1 MIMIIIIM
9 IIIII
14 IILLLNSR
22 TNPLT
27 IGNKYLRAALAKQ
40 LNPVSP
46 AESPI
51 LTSSVG
57 LLESKYA
64 LSIVAV
70 IVSYGLTVSFVT

>member
-1 MIMIIIIM
+1 M

-14 IILLLNSR
+14 LLLLLLLLLLNSR

>member
-1 MIMIIIIM
+1 M
-9 IIIII
+9 
-14 IILLLNSR
+14 
-22 TNPLT
+22 T

-57 LLESKYA
+57 LLASKYA
-64 LSIVAV
+64 LSIMAI
-70 IVSYGLTVSFVT
+70 IVSYGLTLSFVTEKAATGPSLRN

>member
-1 MIMIIIIM
+1 M
-9 IIIII
+9 
-14 IILLLNSR
+14 
-22 TNPLT
+22 T

-46 AESPI
+46 AENPV

-57 LLESKYA
+57 LLESKYTLRIMA
-64 LSIVAV
+64 I